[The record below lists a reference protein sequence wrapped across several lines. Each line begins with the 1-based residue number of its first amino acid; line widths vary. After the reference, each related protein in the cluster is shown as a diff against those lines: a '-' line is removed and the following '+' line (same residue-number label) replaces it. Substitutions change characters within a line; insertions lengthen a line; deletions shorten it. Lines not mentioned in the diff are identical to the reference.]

1 MKFVLP
7 DELRQIISQSQTPV
21 ELEDGQT
28 QRLYYLLSADQYTK
42 MKQLSEAE
50 EIDPSFFEF
59 EDEDFD
65 PRSSNHG

>member
-7 DELRQIISQSQTPV
+7 EELRQILSQSDAPV
-21 ELEDGQT
+21 ELEDGET
-28 QRLYYLLSADQYTK
+28 RRRYYLVPADQCVK
-42 MKQLSEAE
+42 MKRLSEAE

-65 PRSSNHG
+65 PREADHG